1 MTQDQESGQVYHR
14 PVLAGTVTELMAL
27 VPPGVVVDATFG
39 GGGHARE
46 MVARLG
52 SGYRLIGIDRDPEAV
67 ARGDAQ
73 RGVSQGD
80 DKLRRTEAVM
90 EVRAGNFADLS
101 EILATEGVT
110 APVGVL
116 FDFGVSS
123 HHFDEPGRGFSY
135 RLEGPLDMRMDP
147 SSPVTA
153 ADLVNG
159 LPEPE
164 LASLL
169 RRLGEEPAAR
179 RIAAAVVA
187 RRPLRTTTEL
197 AAVIE
202 QAVPRSGT
210 RGRRLHPARR
220 TFQALRMA
228 VNEELEAITSG
239 VSQALELLA
248 LNGRCITIAYH
259 SLEDRL
265 VKNLFRDATNGCVCP
280 PEMPV
285 CGCGA
290 EAQYRSLTRGVVKPD
305 PLEVANNPRARSA
318 RLRAVERVAA

>member
-1 MTQDQESGQVYHR
+1 MTQDQESVSEEDGRYHR
-14 PVLAGTVTELMAL
+14 PVLAGAVSELMAP
-27 VPPGVVVDATFG
+27 VPTGVVVDATYG

-46 MVARLG
+46 LAQELG
-52 SGYRLIGIDRDPEAV
+52 SGYRILGIDRDPEAV
-67 ARGDAQ
+67 ARAAE
-73 RGVSQGD
+73 V
-80 DKLRRTEAVM
+80 RRTEAVHI
-90 EVRAGNFADLS
+90 EVRQGNFADLG
-101 EILATEGVT
+101 EILTSAGVD

-123 HHFDEPGRGFSY
+123 HHFDEAARGFSY

-147 SSPVTA
+147 GTAVTA

-169 RRLGEEPAAR
+169 RQLGEEPAAR
-179 RIAAAVVA
+179 RIAAAIVA
-187 RRPLRTTTEL
+187 HRPLHTTTEL
-197 AAVIE
+197 ASVIE
-202 QAVPRSGT
+202 NVT
-210 RGRRLHPARR
+210 RPERRRLHPARR

-228 VNEELEAITSG
+228 VNDELGAIASG
-239 VSQALELLA
+239 VSQALDLLA
-248 LNGRCITIAYH
+248 QRGRCITIAYH

-265 VKNLFRDATNGCVCP
+265 VKNLFRDASNGCVCP

-290 EAQYRSLTRGVVKPD
+290 KPRYRPLIRGARKAGEA
-305 PLEVANNPRARSA
+305 EIAANPRARSA

>member
-1 MTQDQESGQVYHR
+1 MTQDRESEWAYHR
-14 PVLAGTVTELMAL
+14 PVLAGTVSELMAP

-46 MVARLG
+46 MALRLG
-52 SGYRLIGIDRDPEAV
+52 SGYRILGIDRDPEAV
-67 ARGDAQ
+67 RRWPQAA
-73 RGVSQGD
+73 
-80 DKLRRTEAVM
+80 RRTEAV
-90 EVRAGNFADLS
+90 EVRVRSGNFAQLG
-101 EILATEGVT
+101 EILAAEGVT

-123 HHFDEPGRGFSY
+123 HHFDDPNRGFSY

-147 SSPVTA
+147 SSSVTA

-159 LPEPE
+159 LPESE
-164 LASLL
+164 LAGLL

-179 RIAAAVVA
+179 RIAAAIVA
-187 RRPLRTTTEL
+187 QRPHSSTTEL
-197 AAVIE
+197 ARVIE
-202 QAVPRSGT
+202 GAVG
-210 RGRRLHPARR
+210 RGARRRHPARR

-228 VNEELEAITSG
+228 VNEELEAIDAG
-239 VSQALELLA
+239 VRQALDLLA
-248 LNGRCITIAYH
+248 VGGRCITIAYH

-265 VKNLFRDATNGCVCP
+265 VKGLFREASSGCVCP

-290 EAQYRSLTRGVVKPD
+290 NPRYRQLTRGAVKPD
-305 PLEVANNPRARSA
+305 GQEVSDNPRARSA